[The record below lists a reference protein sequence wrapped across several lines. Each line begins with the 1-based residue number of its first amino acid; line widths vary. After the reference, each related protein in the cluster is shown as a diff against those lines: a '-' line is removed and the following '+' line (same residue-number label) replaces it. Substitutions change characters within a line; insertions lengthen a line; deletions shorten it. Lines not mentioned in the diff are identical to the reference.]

1 MVTLEAAPRFAPHCF
16 IRFGMMTFEGLIPS
30 SRATYTSGMVTTIL
44 ALARPSSSLAIASAM
59 RSKALSRIGLSSP
72 ASTTRASSDRSA
84 PTLKLNVSYVD
95 DVPPNKE
102 RLALRSEF
110 KASVTRRVTMKR
122 TRSHLR
128 QQLD

>member
-44 ALARPSSSLAIASAM
+44 PLARPSSSLAIASAM

-72 ASTTRASSDRSA
+72 ASTRRASSDRSA
-84 PTLKLNVSYVD
+84 PTASSSSQLRYQASRRSFEFVLQTIDQFCARIS
-95 DVPPNKE
+95 E
-102 RLALRSEF
+102 R
-110 KASVTRRVTMKR
+110 
-122 TRSHLR
+122 
-128 QQLD
+128 